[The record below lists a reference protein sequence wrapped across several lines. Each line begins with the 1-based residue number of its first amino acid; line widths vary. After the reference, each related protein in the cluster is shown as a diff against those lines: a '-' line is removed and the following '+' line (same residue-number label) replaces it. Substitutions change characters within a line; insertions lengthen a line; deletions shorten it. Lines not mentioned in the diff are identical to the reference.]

1 VPAGTG
7 VLLNANEAAPVY
19 LREDVRVDFGT
30 TGDLFQRNITAIV
43 AEARLALAVRRPAAI
58 ATVTGLN

>member
-1 VPAGTG
+1 
-7 VLLNANEAAPVY
+7 
-19 LREDVRVDFGT
+19 VRVDFGT